1 METSDI
7 TSFASVN
14 SGLAKA
20 LENAKTSAAEMSS
33 VMSPKVVDPVSKE
46 ASTEQLSKAQV
57 LEELVVSTKSVET
70 IVNAVAETSL
80 TFSIEDELSRMVV
93 AVRVVGSD
101 EVIRQFPPEEFIT
114 VAKHIAAQNPEGM
127 DEDYLKGILFDQYT

>member
-1 METSDI
+1 MGTSDI
-7 TSFASVN
+7 TSVASVN

-20 LENAKTSAAEMSS
+20 LENAKNSVAEMSS
-33 VMSPKVVDPVSKE
+33 VMSPKAGAPVSQE
-46 ASTEQLSKAQV
+46 ESTEQLTKAQV
-57 LEELVVSTKSVET
+57 LEQLVVSTESIAT

-114 VAKHIAAQNPEGM
+114 VAKHIAAQNPERM